1 MTNGLDIEG
10 LDDLVD
16 FLDDMEISEQLERK
30 TLNVMGDIAL
40 EGAKNNAP
48 VDTGKLK
55 NSIKKSVR
63 KGENGLEVI
72 VGSDKWYA
80 GFVDWGTSKDRS
92 NVYFM
97 EKAVDEV
104 EDEILDAA
112 LESLEVLFR

>member
-1 MTNGLDIEG
+1 MANNFDIEG
-10 LDDLVD
+10 LEDLVD

-30 TLNVMGDIAL
+30 TLNAMGDVAL

-63 KGENGLEVI
+63 KGEEGLIVEVGTNR
-72 VGSDKWYA
+72 VSA
-80 GFVDWGTSKDRS
+80 SMTDWGTSKSRK
-92 NVYFM
+92 NVGWF
-97 EKAVDEV
+97 ERGIDEV
-104 EDEILDAA
+104 EDKILDAA